1 MTRPDMSIPVLPSRS
16 LPRTIA
22 FYERLGFEGELLANG
37 TYAILTRGALE
48 LHFFPHPALD
58 PAECYGGAY
67 MRVAAV
73 DPLQAAL
80 APLGLPTQGIPRL
93 VPVEVKPAYTLLASL
108 PWAQRP
114 PSVSRYCLS
123 CAAMLP

>member
-1 MTRPDMSIPVLPSRS
+1 MPEQDMSIPVLPSRS
-16 LPRTIA
+16 LTRTIA

-58 PAECYGGAY
+58 PAQCYAGAY

-73 DPLQAAL
+73 DPLHAAF
-80 APLGLPTQGIPRL
+80 APQGLPARGIPRL
-93 VPVEVKPAYTLLASL
+93 ERVEDKPWGLREFALIDEDGNLVKFGQVL
-108 PWAQRP
+108 
-114 PSVSRYCLS
+114 
-123 CAAMLP
+123 